1 MSKGTINAF
10 YSTPSL
16 YVDAKKK
23 DTSVTWEVRQD
34 DIFPLADNA
43 HHYWSGYFTSRP
55 ALKRQVRFATNTLAA
70 ARQME
75 VVSGITANDVGKP
88 TKLRAPRV
96 GDSWTDAL
104 EGAVG
109 VATHHDG
116 MSGTERQD
124 VSDDYEQRIA
134 ESAVEVEA
142 GIEMAM
148 AKLLGKSN
156 TQISHCNCNNALN
169 CLNIS
174 YCKIT
179 SESDDFTV
187 VAWNPIGQ
195 ESTSVFRIPVSS
207 SSLSVTSGDGK
218 AVASQTVVID
228 DRTKSLPLMYLNK
241 FGMNAAQ
248 IEAAE
253 KKLANPATHELV
265 FQANVP
271 AMGMATFE
279 VSSSSISSEESV
291 ALSATS
297 QDDTSATTFTAS
309 NEFYTLTFDSSTGSL
324 SSIENM
330 KSKIKTDL
338 SMNMGWYNSSV
349 GGCTKY
355 ESDVPKNIQEPSC
368 DDQKSGAYIFRP
380 NSSTFFY
387 PGPTMT
393 PNVSITEQGD
403 VVTEISQV
411 FSDWA
416 TAKYRLYANQPY
428 VEIEW
433 TVGPIPITTPWI
445 PSSKDA
451 IANWGKE
458 VVMRYDS
465 SIQSNGTFYT
475 DSNGKELLKREYNK
489 RGPSYPDPYNIS
501 EEVAGNY
508 YPVNAMIS
516 IDDGVNELAILADV
530 TVAGGSLA
538 SGSAELMV
546 RVRFF

>member
-1 MSKGTINAF
+1 MLETNRTHTYTLKNEGTDFQYQNSDHWFTNLDKLIHYLKQNGTINAF

-70 ARQME
+70 ARQLE
-75 VVSGITANDVGKP
+75 VVSGITAEDVGKP

-124 VSDDYEQRIA
+124 VTDDYEQRIA

-142 GIEMAM
+142 GIEMSM
-148 AKLLGKSN
+148 AKLLGKSDI
-156 TQISHCNCNNALN
+156 QISHCNCNNALN

-195 ESTSVFRIPVSS
+195 SSSSVFRIPVSAS
-207 SSLSVTSGDGK
+207 SSTTSMTVMTGDGTMLS
-218 AVASQTVVID
+218 SQLVEID

-241 FGMNAAQ
+241 FGMSASE
-248 IEAAE
+248 IENAE
-253 KKLANPATHELV
+253 KELSNPATHELV
-265 FQANVP
+265 FQADVP
-271 AMGMATFE
+271 AIGLSTFH
-279 VSSSSISSEESV
+279 VSSSSESSNINNNNKIE
-291 ALSATS
+291 
-297 QDDTSATTFTAS
+297 DDTTFTVS
-309 NEFYTLTFDSSTGSL
+309 NEFYKLTFDKAKGELT
-324 SSIENM
+324 SIKNL
-330 KSKIKTDL
+330 KSNVETSL

-355 ESDVPKNIQEPSC
+355 GSDVPKNIQEPSC
-368 DDQKSGAYIFRP
+368 DSQKSGAYIFRP

-387 PGPTMT
+387 PGPSNAPVVTLT
-393 PNVSITEQGD
+393 SQGD
-403 VVTEISQV
+403 VVTEVSQV

-416 TAKYRLYANQPY
+416 TAKYRLY
-428 VEIEW
+428 
-433 TVGPIPITTPWI
+433 
-445 PSSKDA
+445 
-451 IANWGKE
+451 
-458 VVMRYDS
+458 VV
-465 SIQSNGTFYT
+465 INGTFSLFLSFST
-475 DSNGKELLKREYNK
+475 LEHEARERLNSCSIVSLSLSLSCTHTRTHTHTQLRKSTVRRGGVDRGTNSHDNFMDSKLDQCE
-489 RGPSYPDPYNIS
+489 
-501 EEVAGNY
+501 
-508 YPVNAMIS
+508 
-516 IDDGVNELAILADV
+516 
-530 TVAGGSLA
+530 
-538 SGSAELMV
+538 
-546 RVRFF
+546 